1 MTIETWMAFTA
12 AAVILIAVPGPTVM
26 LVISYALS
34 RGKGAVIWS
43 VAGVVAGDFT
53 AMTASLLGV
62 GALLAASATAFSIVK
77 WAGALYLMWLGISMW
92 RAPAEPLREE
102 PEVLRDG
109 YRIMLHCYFVTAL
122 NPKSIVFFVAF
133 LPQFVSPEAP
143 LIPQLAILEVT
154 FLTLAMIN
162 TIVYALLASRLR
174 QRLRSLSSIKR
185 INRLG
190 GSVTFLAG
198 LIAAA
203 VRPASG

>member
-174 QRLRSLSSIKR
+174 QRLRSLRSIKR

-190 GSVTFLAG
+190 GSVTFQAG

>member
-34 RGKGAVIWS
+34 RGKGAVI
-43 VAGVVAGDFT
+43 GVVAGDFT

-133 LPQFVSPEAP
+133 LPPFVSPEAP

-174 QRLRSLSSIKR
+174 QRLRSLRSIKR

>member
-12 AAVILIAVPGPTVM
+12 TAVILIAVPGPTLM
-26 LVISYALS
+26 LIISYALS

-43 VAGVVAGDFT
+43 VAGVVADDFT

-174 QRLRSLSSIKR
+174 QRLRSLRSIKR

>member
-1 MTIETWMAFTA
+1 
-12 AAVILIAVPGPTVM
+12 
-26 LVISYALS
+26 
-34 RGKGAVIWS
+34 
-43 VAGVVAGDFT
+43 
-53 AMTASLLGV
+53 MTASLLGV

-174 QRLRSLSSIKR
+174 QRLRSLRSIKR